1 MESNGRRVA
10 ILLTPT
16 VLFLGGLFLVPLLIM
31 ALFSFREGSFGE
43 ARNVFTLQHYADFL
57 ANEAYLRLLG
67 RSILLSLGVSVLTV
81 LFAYPVAY
89 FLSFEAGDKKYVLL
103 TIIIV
108 PAWVSY
114 LLRILSWKVILGGSG
129 ALASFLSWLG
139 LAEEGGSLLL
149 FSPEAVIITLL
160 YVWVPF
166 VALPIFAGLERI
178 DNDLL
183 EAASD
188 LGCGRW
194 QTFWRITLPL
204 SLPGVLAGFLFVFIP
219 TVGEYVTPA
228 LVGGPDGIMFGNI
241 VRDQFLRALN
251 WPLGALM
258 SLAMLVVVLV
268 PLYIL
273 SRFVRLSE
281 LAGLI

>member
-1 MESNGRRVA
+1 MEQNGRIA
-10 ILLTPT
+10 ILITPT
-16 VLFLGGLFLVPLLIM
+16 ALFLTGLFLIPLLVM
-31 ALFSFREGSFGE
+31 GLFSFREGTFG
-43 ARNVFTLQHYADFL
+43 AAQSAFTLRHYAEFL
-57 ANEAYLRLLG
+57 ANDAYLRLLW
-67 RSILLSLGVSVLTV
+67 RSVALSFGVSLLTV

-89 FLSFEAGDKKYVLL
+89 YLSFFAGNKKYVLL

-114 LLRILSWKVILGGSG
+114 LLRVLSWKVILGGSG

-139 LAEEGGSLLL
+139 LAQEGGSLLL
-149 FSPEAVIITLL
+149 FSPEAVVVTLL

-178 DNDLL
+178 DPDLL
-183 EAASD
+183 EAAYD
-188 LGCGRW
+188 LGSGRL
-194 QTFWRITLPL
+194 QAFWRITLPL

-228 LVGGPDGIMFGNI
+228 LVGGPEGIMFGNI

-251 WPLGALM
+251 WPMGALM

-268 PLYIL
+268 PMFIL

-281 LAGLI
+281 LAGL

>member
-1 MESNGRRVA
+1 MEQNGRIA
-10 ILLTPT
+10 ILITPT
-16 VLFLGGLFLVPLLIM
+16 ALFLTGLFLIPLLVM
-31 ALFSFREGSFGE
+31 GLFSFREGSFGD
-43 ARNVFTLQHYADFL
+43 AQNSYTLRHYAEFF
-57 ANEAYLRLLG
+57 ANDAYLRLLW
-67 RSILLSLGVSVLTV
+67 RSVVLSFGVSVLTV

-89 FLSFEAGDKKYVLL
+89 YLSFYAGDKKYVLL

-114 LLRILSWKVILGGSG
+114 LLRVLSWKVILGGSG

-139 LAEEGGSLLL
+139 LVREGGSLLL
-149 FSPEAVIITLL
+149 FSPEAVVVTLL

-178 DNDLL
+178 DPDLL
-183 EAASD
+183 EAAYD
-188 LGCGRW
+188 LGSGRL
-194 QTFWRITLPL
+194 QAFWRITLPL

-228 LVGGPDGIMFGNI
+228 LVGGPEGIMFGNI

-251 WPLGALM
+251 WPMGALM

-268 PLYIL
+268 PMFIL

-281 LAGLI
+281 LAGL

>member
-1 MESNGRRVA
+1 MERNGRIA

-16 VLFLGGLFLVPLLIM
+16 VLFLVGLFLVPLFIM

-43 ARNVFTLQHYADFL
+43 ARSVFTLRHYADFL

-89 FLSFEAGDKKYVLL
+89 YLSFKAGDKKYVLL

-114 LLRILSWKVILGGSG
+114 LLRVLSWKVILGGSG
-129 ALASFLSWLG
+129 VLASFLSWLG
-139 LAEEGGSLLL
+139 LADEGGSLLL
-149 FSPEAVIITLL
+149 YSPEAVVVTLL

-188 LGCGRW
+188 LGSSRW

-281 LAGLI
+281 LAGLT

>member
-1 MESNGRRVA
+1 MEQNGRIA
-10 ILLTPT
+10 ILITPT
-16 VLFLGGLFLVPLLIM
+16 ALFLTGLFLIPLLVM
-31 ALFSFREGSFGE
+31 GLFSFREGSFGD
-43 ARNVFTLQHYADFL
+43 AQNSYTLRHYAEFF
-57 ANEAYLRLLG
+57 ANDAYLRLLW
-67 RSILLSLGVSVLTV
+67 RSVALSFGVSVLTV

-89 FLSFEAGDKKYVLL
+89 YLSFYAGDKKYVLL

-114 LLRILSWKVILGGSG
+114 LLRVLSWKVILGGSG

-139 LAEEGGSLLL
+139 LVREGGSLLL
-149 FSPEAVIITLL
+149 FSPEAVVVTLL

-178 DNDLL
+178 DPDLL
-183 EAASD
+183 EAAYD
-188 LGCGRW
+188 LGSGRL
-194 QTFWRITLPL
+194 QAFWRITLPL

-228 LVGGPDGIMFGNI
+228 LVGGPEGIMFGNI

-251 WPLGALM
+251 WPMGALM

-268 PLYIL
+268 PMFIL

-281 LAGLI
+281 LAGL

>member
-1 MESNGRRVA
+1 MEQNGRIA

-16 VLFLGGLFLVPLLIM
+16 VLFLTGLFLIPLLFM

-43 ARNVFTLQHYADFL
+43 AQNTFTLRHYAEFF
-57 ANEAYLRLLG
+57 ANDAYLRLLW
-67 RSILLSLGVSVLTV
+67 RSVALSFLVSVLTV

-89 FLSFEAGDKKYVLL
+89 YLSFFAGDKKYVLL

-114 LLRILSWKVILGGSG
+114 LLRVLSWKVILGGSG

-139 LAEEGGSLLL
+139 LAQEGGALLL
-149 FSPEAVIITLL
+149 FSPEAVVVTLL

-178 DNDLL
+178 DPDLL
-183 EAASD
+183 EAAYD
-188 LGCGRW
+188 LGCNRLK
-194 QTFWRITLPL
+194 TFWRITLPL

-251 WPLGALM
+251 WPLGAMM

-281 LAGLI
+281 LAGL

>member
-1 MESNGRRVA
+1 MERNGRIA
-10 ILLTPT
+10 LLLTPT
-16 VLFLGGLFLVPLLIM
+16 ALFLTLLFLIPLFIM
-31 ALFSFREGSFGE
+31 ALFSFRDGSFGE
-43 ARNVFTLQHYADFL
+43 ARNVFTLRHYAEFF
-57 ANEAYLRLLG
+57 ANGAYLRLLG
-67 RSILLSLGVSVLTV
+67 RSVLLSLYVSLLCVVL
-81 LFAYPVAY
+81 AYPVAY
-89 FLSFEAGDKKYVLL
+89 FLSFQAGDKKYVLL
-103 TIIIV
+103 TVIIV

-114 LLRILSWKVILGGSG
+114 LLRVLSWKVILGGSG
-129 ALASFLSWLG
+129 ALASFLSWVG
-139 LAEEGGSLLL
+139 FAQDGSSLLL
-149 FSPEAVIITLL
+149 FSPEAVVVTLL

-178 DNDLL
+178 DADLL
-183 EAASD
+183 EAAYD
-188 LGCGRW
+188 LGCNRF

-258 SLAMLVVVLV
+258 SLAMLIVVLV
-268 PLYIL
+268 PLYII

-281 LAGLI
+281 LAGF

>member
-1 MESNGRRVA
+1 MEQNGRIA

-16 VLFLGGLFLVPLLIM
+16 VLFLIGLFLVPLLIM
-31 ALFSFREGSFGE
+31 SLFSFREGTFGE
-43 ARNVFTLQHYADFL
+43 AQTTFTLRHYAEFF
-57 ANEAYLRLLG
+57 ANAAYLRLLG
-67 RSILLSLGVSVLTV
+67 RSVLLSFGVSVLTV
-81 LFAYPVAY
+81 LFAFPVAY
-89 FLSFEAGDKKYVLL
+89 YLSFFAGDKKYVLL

-114 LLRILSWKVILGGSG
+114 LLRVLSWKVILGGSG

-139 LAEEGGSLLL
+139 LAQEGGSLLL
-149 FSPEAVIITLL
+149 FSPEAVVVTLL

-178 DNDLL
+178 DKDLL
-183 EAASD
+183 EAAYD
-188 LGCGRW
+188 LGCNRL
-194 QTFWRITLPL
+194 QTFWRVTLPL

-228 LVGGPDGIMFGNI
+228 LVGGPEGIMFGNI

-251 WPLGALM
+251 WPMGALM
-258 SLAMLVVVLV
+258 SLAMLAVVLI
-268 PLYIL
+268 PLFIL
-273 SRFVRLSE
+273 SRFVNLSE
-281 LAGLI
+281 LAGF